1 MRKRTSSPFP
11 LFLAMLP
18 NLSPHCN
25 LLFIFCWVC
34 MHEKGSEALRSL
46 LTKGKSE
53 LFGFC
58 MCCIPAPLMIVI
70 ELAKYTPKN
79 FLKMTARGF
88 LSNRPASILASPWQ
102 CQPQRNPTARPLCFQ
117 SPSEPW
123 WHLLWKNLPHSWS
136 QKSIKRQDG
145 ISFDEDETA
154 TEGGRIKGWLCTGCW
169 IRLVL
174 LSNRLV
180 IIVHWA

>member
-1 MRKRTSSPFP
+1 MQVNKDQMTNKYIYIYTICAREHLHLFPF
-11 LFLAMLP
+11 FLPWLP

-25 LLFIFCWVC
+25 LLFFFCWVC
-34 MHEKGSEALRSL
+34 MHEKGPEALRSL

-88 LSNRPASILASPWQ
+88 LSNRPASILAK
-102 CQPQRNPTARPLCFQ
+102 PLTM
-117 SPSEPW
+117 STTKKSY
-123 WHLLWKNLPHSWS
+123 S
-136 QKSIKRQDG
+136 QA
-145 ISFDEDETA
+145 F
-154 TEGGRIKGWLCTGCW
+154 
-169 IRLVL
+169 VL
-174 LSNRLV
+174 LESK
-180 IIVHWA
+180 